1 MLFNTSEI
9 GVKSNNHNDKKAE
22 QNSSAFTSKFL
33 NITCDIIEKLSEDL
47 VKLPEPGEIKFLQ
60 TIQAFNGFTFVELI
74 SRLGYIEE
82 LTASTYSISMK
93 VVEALQELQRLGKIG
108 KINLLISDSMMK
120 RNPKVSDS
128 INAWA
133 NINPQISVVYA
144 WNHSKVTIL
153 KTETGYYCIEGSGNW
168 GENACYEQYVLVND
182 ESVYNLRKKLFED
195 CKVVYKIN

>member
-9 GVKSNNHNDKKAE
+9 GVNSNNHNEKAE
-22 QNSSAFTSKFL
+22 GNSSAFTSKFL
-33 NITCDIIEKLSEDL
+33 NITVDIIEKLSQDL

-82 LTASTYSISMK
+82 LSASTYSISMK
-93 VVEALQELQRLGKIG
+93 VVEALQELQRIGRIG
-108 KINLLISDSMMK
+108 KINLLISDSMQK
-120 RNPKVSDS
+120 RNPKISDT

-133 NINPQISVVYA
+133 TVNPQVTVIYA
-144 WNHSKVTIL
+144 WNHSKVTLL
-153 KTETGYYCIEGSGNW
+153 KTEAGYFCIEGSGNW

-182 ESVYNLRKKLFED
+182 ESVYNLRKKLFTD
-195 CKVVYKIN
+195 SKVVYKIN